1 MENKR
6 QSIIMNHG
14 IILEVI
20 RVQIQSD
27 IDSTFSSQ
35 NYLIQLD
42 QEGIFERQS
51 KYYIITKA
59 RLSVSPLVKLFDRS
73 KMSSSEQL
81 HFSLSFFILW
91 GVF

>member
-6 QSIIMNHG
+6 QSTIMNHG
-14 IILEVI
+14 IILEGI

-42 QEGIFERQS
+42 QEEGIFECQANIILLQKSAYQS
-51 KYYIITKA
+51 V
-59 RLSVSPLVKLFDRS
+59 L
-73 KMSSSEQL
+73 
-81 HFSLSFFILW
+81 
-91 GVF
+91 